1 MSTFKGTVVGVVTTL
16 VGCTQLTDVAPGA
29 MVSGMRL
36 PQSGGTS
43 GVAPSKLTKADPCG
57 WGRGPGRVAEL
68 PPIVALVEGASGA
81 VSAKQTAL
89 ATRVADPVVGAS

>member
-36 PQSGGTS
+36 PQTGGTS
-43 GVAPSKLTKADPCG
+43 SVAPSKLTKADPCG
-57 WGRGPGRVAEL
+57 WVSVAVRV
-68 PPIVALVEGASGA
+68 
-81 VSAKQTAL
+81 T
-89 ATRVADPVVGAS
+89 

>member
-16 VGCTQLTDVAPGA
+16 VGCTQLTEVAPAA

-43 GVAPSKLTKADPCG
+43 SVAPSKLTKAE
-57 WGRGPGRVAEL
+57 R
-68 PPIVALVEGASGA
+68 
-81 VSAKQTAL
+81 
-89 ATRVADPVVGAS
+89 